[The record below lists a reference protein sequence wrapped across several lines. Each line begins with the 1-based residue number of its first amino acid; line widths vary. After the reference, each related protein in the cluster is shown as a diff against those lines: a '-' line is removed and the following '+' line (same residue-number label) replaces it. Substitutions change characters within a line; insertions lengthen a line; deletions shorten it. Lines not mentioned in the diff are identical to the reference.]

1 MFKCTLKRGT
11 VWNQKLWC
19 GTLFL
24 HKIRW
29 NKQFL
34 KHSIKQCMLPVL
46 GKINLFSLG
55 RLWDLSFSPLTLWL
69 RARSNQRWQEEEL
82 FYSKNFVLDVPLSYA
97 KMRLKSAPQKM
108 NFLMVK
114 SIQKSY
120 ALNCSHKCSCTF
132 PHSYALLRHLVFE
145 KNHSSIGKW
154 GVWAKTSKWK
164 IQNFLIY

>member
-1 MFKCTLKRGT
+1 MFKCLLKRVT
-11 VWNQKLWC
+11 LWNQMLCC

-29 NKQFL
+29 NEQFL

-46 GKINLFSLG
+46 GKINLFRLG
-55 RLWDLSFSPLTLWL
+55 RLWDLSFPPLTLWL
-69 RARSNQRWQEEEL
+69 RARSNERWQEEEL
-82 FYSKNFVLDVPLSYA
+82 FYSKNYVLEVPLSYA

-120 ALNCSHKCSCTF
+120 ALNCSHKCPCMF
-132 PHSYALLRHLVFE
+132 LHSYATWFLR
-145 KNHSSIGKW
+145 
-154 GVWAKTSKWK
+154 KT
-164 IQNFLIY
+164 IVV